1 MLIEPDHPVISI
13 SRQCDLLGLSRSS
26 YYYESSSDEN
36 SFNLEIMRLMDEQ
49 YTRTPFYG
57 VPRMTAFLRRKD
69 YEVNPKRIRRLMRL
83 MGIEAIYPKR
93 RLSKPC
99 PEHIVYPYLLKGLD
113 IDRPDLVWCSDITYI
128 RLLHGFVY
136 LVAIMGLVQP
146 LCPGL
151 GPFHD
156 FGRVFLYPCLENGP
170 GPRQAGYFQ
179 HRPGVAVHERGLHN
193 PP

>member
-26 YYYESSSDEN
+26 YYYEGSSDEN

-83 MGIEAIYPKR
+83 MEM
-93 RLSKPC
+93 
-99 PEHIVYPYLLKGLD
+99 
-113 IDRPDLVWCSDITYI
+113 TT
-128 RLLHGFVY
+128 
-136 LVAIMGLVQP
+136 
-146 LCPGL
+146 
-151 GPFHD
+151 
-156 FGRVFLYPCLENGP
+156 EN
-170 GPRQAGYFQ
+170 
-179 HRPGVAVHERGLHN
+179 
-193 PP
+193 